1 MRNIRAYIVGVGP
14 GDSEHVTPK
23 AIRAITES
31 EIILGWELDLAPV
44 RDLVEDKKVFLQ
56 NVRNFME
63 VAREAIE
70 EAKRTGEKLAVLR
83 IGDPCVSSGLGEL
96 LEMLKGFEVEIVPG
110 ISSIQ
115 LGAAIA
121 GINLD
126 DSALVSFHDYG
137 DPEDEKA
144 FMLNGFGAGRH
155 VVVLTSPDLQ
165 PNEAAH
171 HLISNGVD
179 ELTLAYVC
187 SRLSLPE
194 QNILRASLREIQMMK
209 DFHWLSIMIIINP
222 NVPSPLEAR
231 KTWQAWREMNKPT
244 VVGE

>member
-1 MRNIRAYIVGVGP
+1 MKSIKAYIVGVGP

-23 AIRAITES
+23 AIKAITES

-44 RDLVEDKKVFLQ
+44 RDLVEDRKVFLQ
-56 NVRNFME
+56 NVHNFME
-63 VAREAIE
+63 VAREAVE
-70 EAKRTGEKLAVLR
+70 EAKRTGERLAVLR

-96 LEMLKGFEVEIVPG
+96 LEMLKAFEVEIIPG
-110 ISSIQ
+110 ISSVQ

-137 DPEDEKA
+137 DPEAEKA
-144 FMLNGFGAGRH
+144 FMLNAFGAGRH

-194 QNILRASLREIQMMK
+194 QSILKASLREIQTMK

-231 KTWQAWREMNKPT
+231 KTWEAWRQMNKPT